1 MTARE
6 HLQPELFDPGPRLS
20 AEEQDAREHERMG
33 QQVAAF
39 GELSVSVPT
48 SVVPDIQR
56 VGSIRTQHET
66 NRSQGAFNPQ
76 LRHERET
83 EMGYSEAPVY
93 GYFSRS
99 PSEDAPYGDTSFHLK
114 SEVKDRTYMMPGDSL
129 NAWSV
134 PDTARAS
141 EVAAGR
147 EKAPQP
153 IFPVNDSS
161 YEDVPYVEAHILP
174 DERPE
179 TVGMGSQGYTSR
191 VPLEDVSRVSICEGG
206 LRFDPEGKR
215 RDESRVRNFQVG
227 GDLEREGIPVEH
239 VLTDIVE
246 QPSLPMEY
254 RDKPSPPTQYGTRK
268 RRVRH
273 QDLGSE
279 LG

>member
-66 NRSQGAFNPQ
+66 NRSQGAFNPP
-76 LRHERET
+76 LRQEVEQK
-83 EMGYSEAPVY
+83 MGYSEAPVY

-99 PSEDAPYGDTSFHLK
+99 PGEDPPYGDTAFHLK
-114 SEVKDRTYMMPGDSL
+114 SSVKDRTYMYPGDSL
-129 NAWSV
+129 NEAGATETENARGVAQGNHPV
-134 PDTARAS
+134 PVPERWDA
-141 EVAAGR
+141 
-147 EKAPQP
+147 
-153 IFPVNDSS
+153 S
-161 YEDVPYVEAHILP
+161 YETTDYVEGHILP

-191 VPLEDVSRVSICEGG
+191 IPLEDVARVSIHEGS

-246 QPSLPMEY
+246 QPSLPMKY
-254 RDKPSPPTQYGTRK
+254 HDKPSPPSQHGTRK